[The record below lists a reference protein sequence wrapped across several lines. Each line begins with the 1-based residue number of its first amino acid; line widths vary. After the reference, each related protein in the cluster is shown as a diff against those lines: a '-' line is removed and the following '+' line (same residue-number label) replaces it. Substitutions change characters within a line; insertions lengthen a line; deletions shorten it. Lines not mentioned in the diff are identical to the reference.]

1 MEIIKKLRPE
11 IATGALL
18 QVHRDC
24 GLRLVQITDHIIS
37 LETQNG
43 SRIAYFSYKA
53 PILEIRNAANDW
65 MMHTDLISYAGVK

>member
-24 GLRLVQITDHIIS
+24 GLRLVNFKGNIIR
-37 LETQNG
+37 LETQRG
-43 SRIAYFSYKA
+43 HPVAYFAVDA
-53 PILEIRNAANDW
+53 PILEIRKAANDW
-65 MMHTDLISYAGVK
+65 MMHTDLISYVR